1 MVSVSSLC
9 VGKELLIGKT
19 TNTNATWLG
28 ARLFGIGTMIDRI
41 LTVTDSLDEISSGL
55 LELLERKSDFVIVI
69 GGLGPTPDDM
79 TLKGVAR
86 ALGKRVRPN
95 AAALRLI
102 KEHYVKTGRSG
113 MEMTPARRKMA
124 VLPEGSTPL
133 PNELGTAPG
142 VRIERSGAV
151 IFCLPGVPHEM
162 KSIYSHSVHPEI
174 FRKIGRLYTSKVVMQ
189 LQDVFESTLTP
200 DIAEALRQHPY
211 AYIKSHPKGLK
222 NGKSHVELDIV
233 VVAPDR
239 EKAESECSAIAEF
252 FAQRIAS
259 AGGSITRQTTGL
271 SPRVQL

>member
-1 MVSVSSLC
+1 MVTVSSLC

-19 TNTNATWLG
+19 TNTNATWVG

-41 LTVTDSLDEISSGL
+41 LTVNDSLDEISSGL
-55 LELLERKSDFVIVI
+55 LELLARKPDFVIVI

-102 KEHYVKTGRSG
+102 REHYVKTGRSDV
-113 MEMTPARRKMA
+113 EMTPARKKMA
-124 VLPEGSTPL
+124 VLPEGSTPV

-142 VRIERSGAV
+142 VRIERSGSV
-151 IFCLPGVPHEM
+151 IFCLPGVPREM
-162 KSIYSHSVHPEI
+162 KSIYSKSVHPEI
-174 FRKIGRLYTSKVVMQ
+174 LRKIGRLYTSKVVMQ

-200 DIAEALRQHPY
+200 DIAEALRQHPSV
-211 AYIKSHPKGLK
+211 YIKSHPKGLK
-222 NGKSHVELDIV
+222 NGRSHVELDIV
-233 VVAPDR
+233 VVSTDR
-239 EKAESECSAIAEF
+239 ERSESECSAIAEF